1 MSGRRQ
7 RTDYLGQVPLFARLG
22 RSELKKLAGL
32 CIPRNFPEGT
42 LIIEEGSVGLGLF
55 VITAGRVEIFMGSGE
70 SRVDLATLEAGGIV
84 GELSVIDDVER
95 SASVRAMTDAEC
107 LLLTRDSFQTLL
119 RQDPEIAWCVVPVL
133 TQRVRALQDRVEIA
147 WCVVPVLTQ
156 RVRALQ
162 DRVLDEQ
169 QAGTSAETPGPS
181 EPATETGAEE
191 ERAASDSLV
200 KLVRA
205 QYAALMAGVTGVE
218 EAARVGAAFLRRLA
232 QETELEAQ
240 GRSSRLA
247 RRLPEG
253 LLAASREAWTEG
265 ERLPERIVASFLRHL
280 KRDAR

>member
-95 SASVRAMTDAEC
+95 SASVRTMTDTEC

-133 TQRVRALQDRVEIA
+133 TQRVRALQDRV
-147 WCVVPVLTQ
+147 
-156 RVRALQ
+156 
-162 DRVLDEQ
+162 LDGQ
-169 QAGTSAETPGPS
+169 QAGTSTETPGPS
-181 EPATETGAEE
+181 EPSTETGAGE